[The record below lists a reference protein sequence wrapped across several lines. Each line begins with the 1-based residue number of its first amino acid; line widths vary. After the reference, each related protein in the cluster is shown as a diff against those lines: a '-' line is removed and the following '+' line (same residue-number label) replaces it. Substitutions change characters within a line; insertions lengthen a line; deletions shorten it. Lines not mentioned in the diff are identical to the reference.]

1 MAGDLVLS
9 AAERDAVTAAVA
21 EAEAG
26 SDGEIVTVVS
36 ESSDAYHDVA
46 LHYAVAAVLAV
57 TAVAA
62 VWPGLLASD
71 SGWGAD
77 GLSHDRGREL
87 LLLLIA
93 QAVAFLL
100 VRFALAWR
108 PLRLLLTPNATLS
121 RRVRRRAVQYFRLA
135 AENRTEGREAVL
147 LYLSVA
153 EHRAELVAD
162 AAVHKAVAPEAWGA
176 AMAALVDA
184 VRAGRPGDGMVAAVG
199 AIGTILSEHFPKTAA
214 NPNEIPDRVIEL

>member
-1 MAGDLVLS
+1 MATGLVLS
-9 AAERDAVTAAVA
+9 EAERDAVTAAVA
-21 EAEAG
+21 AAEAR

-36 ESSDAYHDVA
+36 EASDAYHDVA
-46 LHYAVAAVLAV
+46 LHYAVAAMLAV
-57 TAVAA
+57 TAVGAM
-62 VWPGLLASD
+62 WPHLLASD
-71 SGWGAD
+71 GGWG
-77 GLSHDRGREL
+77 GGDRGREL

-108 PLRLLLTPNATLS
+108 PLRLLLTPKATLS

-153 EHRAELVAD
+153 EHRAELIAD
-162 AAVHKAVAPEAWGA
+162 SAVHAAVAPERWGA

-184 VRAGRPGDGMVAAVG
+184 VRDGRAGDGMVAATSEIG
-199 AIGTILSEHFPKTAA
+199 AILAEHFPKTAS

>member
-21 EAEAG
+21 AAEAG

-36 ESSDAYHDVA
+36 DSSDAYHDVA

-62 VWPGLLASD
+62 MWPGLLASD
-71 SGWGAD
+71 GGWG
-77 GLSHDRGREL
+77 GGDRGREL

-108 PLRLLLTPNATLS
+108 PLRLLLTPRATLS

-153 EHRAELVAD
+153 EHRAELIAD